1 MTALLEVSGLVS
13 GYGSGTVLAGVD
25 LVVGG
30 DEVVAVVGRNG
41 AGKTTLLQTILGIVG
56 RRAGTV
62 RFAGQDLSA
71 ASTTAVARAGVGYV
85 PQGRRIFPTLDVG
98 EHLAIARRPGPW
110 TPDAVYGLFPRLAE
124 RRRHGGAQLSGGEQ
138 QMLAI
143 GRALVGNP
151 RLLLLDEPSDGLAPN
166 LVAEV
171 MELLDRLRSSGMSVL
186 LVEQDLAA
194 ALSVADRVA
203 VLDRGVVSFEAPVP
217 GLDRSVLED
226 LLLPV

>member
-1 MTALLEVSGLVS
+1 M
-13 GYGSGTVLAGVD
+13 
-25 LVVGG
+25 
-30 DEVVAVVGRNG
+30 
-41 AGKTTLLQTILGIVG
+41 
-56 RRAGTV
+56 
-62 RFAGQDLSA
+62 
-71 ASTTAVARAGVGYV
+71 GYV
-85 PQGRRIFPTLDVG
+85 PQGRRIFPTLDVA

-110 TPDAVYGLFPRLAE
+110 TPDSVYRLFPRLAE
-124 RRRHGGAQLSGGEQ
+124 RRHHGGGQLSGGEQ

-166 LVAEV
+166 LVVEV
-171 MELLDRLRSSGMSVL
+171 MALLAGLRESGMSVL

-194 ALSVADRVA
+194 ALSIADRVA
-203 VLDRGVVSFEAPVP
+203 VLDRGVVSFEGPVP